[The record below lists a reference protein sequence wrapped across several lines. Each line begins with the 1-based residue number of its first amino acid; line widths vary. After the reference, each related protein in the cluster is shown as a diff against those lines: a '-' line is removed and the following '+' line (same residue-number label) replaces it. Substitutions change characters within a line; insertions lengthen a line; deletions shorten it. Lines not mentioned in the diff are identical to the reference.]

1 MLRCRIWNE
10 RSSAYVCAFC
20 RHPALQRQRDL
31 GRPNYSDSTKHVST
45 GSRGFASWGGGKG
58 SIGSGIP
65 RKSPGPANGS
75 GWGASAFGAGT
86 PSKAPSPEGPAVAA
100 PVDRSNDVDD
110 GLLPH
115 ERAARQK
122 LATHKAAQEK
132 AVQDKADATRKAQD
146 ALGQPDPR
154 QRGPKGGLG
163 SGLGS
168 GGVRSGAQRGL
179 GRGLE
184 SVPTSAGGR
193 EEEKKPRQFF
203 SGLGDGRKGGLG
215 GGLGGSSKG
224 GLGDANTKPRTQGGL
239 DERPSRS
246 APRSDWRH
254 RHDSDQAPPSTPV
267 PHHRRAERDGLGGLS
282 SQRDSR
288 QRNGLGKSN
297 ALGSGSWS
305 QLSKKTQDSSIDSEG
320 LSREN
325 FFTKFQER
333 VAESPI
339 RNDRNPRSS
348 RSELGGLSE
357 DMLGDYAQAAPN
369 TSQKP
374 ESKTR
379 EFDQSYEINR
389 DSRRR
394 DKTSN
399 RRGDTYASSRGSHKS
414 KGQSRWEDE
423 NDEWEDGG
431 ISPAERRRQKAEA
444 KAQRAAEAAA
454 AAAVPSIFLPEFI
467 SILNLGS
474 ALKMKSREFLKALA
488 EMGFEDITEDSIMTG
503 ETAALVAQEFGFEP
517 KVDTGAARDLKPRP
531 PPEDV
536 SVLPQRPP
544 VVTIMGHVDH
554 GKTTLLDYLRQSS
567 IAAQEHGGITQH
579 IGAFMVKMSE
589 GKLITFLDTPG
600 HAAFLTMR
608 QRGAN
613 VTDIVVLV
621 VAADD
626 SVKPQTLE
634 ALKHARSA
642 KVPMI
647 VAINKCDKEDAR
659 PDQVKADL
667 ARHGVEIEDFGGDV
681 QVVCVSGKTGQ
692 GMSELEENIVTLAEI
707 QDMRA
712 EADGMAEAWVLEAS
726 IKPYGKSANVLVK
739 RGTLRLGDFIVA
751 GTAWARV
758 RVLRNEAGQE
768 LDEAPPGTPVEVLGW
783 RDELPAAGDEILQA
797 PDEDRARVA
806 VDYRE
811 EMRERE
817 ASSKQLAEQEL
828 REREAKIAAEIAA
841 EVEAADGDAVEPA
854 STTKIINF
862 MVRGDVVGSVEAVC
876 ATINEIGNNEV
887 RPRILRFAAGQVSES
902 DVEHAEA
909 SNSVIANFNSTVPG
923 HIKAMAEQKGVRIID
938 HSVIYHLADDVKQV
952 MSESLPDKVSSKV
965 VGEADILQIFPINI
979 KGRKYKNIAGCKVRN
994 GSVTRSTMARVL
1006 RGGEKIFEGKI
1017 DTLKHGKKD
1026 VNEIRKGSECGIAF
1040 DGFTDFHVGDQIQM
1054 YEEVREKR
1062 SL

>member
-20 RHPALQRQRDL
+20 RHPALPRQRDL
-31 GRPNYSDSTKHVST
+31 SRRNYSNSTKPPSKDDNGFGSWSSSNGSVS
-45 GSRGFASWGGGKG
+45 
-58 SIGSGIP
+58 SGIP
-65 RKSPGPANGS
+65 RRSPGPVNGS
-75 GWGASAFGAGT
+75 GWGAPAFGQGNT
-86 PSKAPSPEGPAVAA
+86 SRAPSYDDQEAPAGQGKEL
-100 PVDRSNDVDD
+100 DD

-122 LATHKAAQEK
+122 LADQKAVEENAAQE
-132 AVQDKADATRKAQD
+132 AAEAIRKAQE
-146 ALGQPDPR
+146 AIAQRNIR
-154 QRGPKGGLG
+154 QRGPGGGPGGGSQNVFRSVTPRGLG
-163 SGLGS
+163 SGIG
-168 GGVRSGAQRGL
+168 
-179 GRGLE
+179 
-184 SVPTSAGGR
+184 SAG
-193 EEEKKPRQFF
+193 EEKEKKPKRFG
-203 SGLGDGRKGGLG
+203 SGLGDGPKNDLG
-215 GGLGGSSKG
+215 
-224 GLGDANTKPRTQGGL
+224 ANTGTNVNTRTLGGL
-239 DERPSRS
+239 DEKPLRS
-246 APRSDWRH
+246 IPRFDWRH
-254 RHDSDQAPPSTPV
+254 RHDSDGAPASTPV
-267 PHHRRAERDGLGGLS
+267 PHYRRAEKDGFNGLKPLKA
-282 SQRDSR
+282 SR
-288 QRNGLGKSN
+288 QQWDGLGKSD
-297 ALGSGSWS
+297 ALGSGSWN
-305 QLSKKTQDSSIDSEG
+305 QLSKKRPNDTTNVSDRNAPLDST
-320 LSREN
+320 LSRES
-325 FFTKFQER
+325 FFSKFQER
-333 VAESPI
+333 VGS
-339 RNDRNPRSS
+339 NYKLDDRNPRAS
-348 RSELGGLSE
+348 RSELGGLDE
-357 DMLGDYAQAAPN
+357 GNPGRKEQAVEN
-369 TSQKP
+369 VSQKF
-374 ESKTR
+374 ERKAR
-379 EFDQSYEINR
+379 EFDETYEISR

-394 DKTSN
+394 DKTGN
-399 RRGDTYASSRGSHKS
+399 RRGDGYGSSRGAYKS
-414 KGQSRWEDE
+414 RAQQQWEDDNE
-423 NDEWEDGG
+423 EWEDGG
-431 ISPAERRRQKAEA
+431 ASVAERRRRKAEERA
-444 KAQRAAEAAA
+444 RRAAEAEAA
-454 AAAVPSIFLPEFI
+454 ASVPSIFLPEFI
-467 SILNLGS
+467 SISNLGT
-474 ALKMKSREFLKALA
+474 ALKMKIPQFLRALI

-503 ETAALVAQEFGFEP
+503 ETAALVAQEFGFDP
-517 KVDTGAARDLKPRP
+517 KVDTGGARDLKARP
-531 PPEDV
+531 IPEDV
-536 SVLPQRPP
+536 SILPQRPP

-567 IAAQEHGGITQH
+567 VAAQEHGGITQH

-642 KVPMI
+642 KVPLI

-692 GMSELEENIVTLAEI
+692 GMAELEENIVTLAEI

-712 EADGMAEAWVLEAS
+712 EDDGMAEAWVLEAS
-726 IKPYGKSANVLVK
+726 VKPYGKSANVLVK

-758 RVLRNEAGQE
+758 RILRNEAGQE

-783 RDELPAAGDEILQA
+783 RDELPAAGDEIIQA

-828 REREAKIAAEIAA
+828 REREAKIAAEVAA
-841 EVEAADGDAVEPA
+841 DIEAADADAEPTPA
-854 STTKIINF
+854 TAVVNF

-887 RPRILRFAAGQVSES
+887 KPRILRSAAGQVSES

-909 SNSVIANFNSTVPG
+909 SGSVIANFSSTIPG
-923 HIKAMAEQKGVRIID
+923 HIKAMAEEKGVRILD

-952 MSESLPDKVSSKV
+952 MSEALPDKVSSKV
-965 VGEADILQIFPINI
+965 VGEAEILQIFPINI
-979 KGRKYKNIAGCKVRN
+979 KGRVYKNIAGCKVRN
-994 GSVTRSTMARVL
+994 GTVTRSTRARIL
-1006 RGGEKIFEGKI
+1006 RGGEKVFDGKI

-1026 VNEIRKGSECGIAF
+1026 VNEIRKGSECGIAL

-1062 SL
+1062 TL

>member
-20 RHPALQRQRDL
+20 RHPALSRQRDL
-31 GRPNYSDSTKHVST
+31 GRPNYSESTKSASN
-45 GSRGFASWGGGKG
+45 GSRGYASWGGGKG
-58 SIGSGIP
+58 SIGSSIP
-65 RKSPGPANGS
+65 NKSTIPAKGS
-75 GWGASAFGAGT
+75 GWGGPAFGVGT
-86 PSKAPSPEGPAVAA
+86 QSKAPSSDGLAAAAAATPAQRGSE
-100 PVDRSNDVDD
+100 PDD

-122 LATHKAAQEK
+122 LAAQKAAQEK
-132 AVQDKADATRKAQD
+132 AAQDKAGATRKAQE

-154 QRGPKGGLG
+154 QRGLKGPLV
-163 SGLGS
+163 SGFGS
-168 GGVRSGAQRGL
+168 GGLRSGAGRGL

-184 SVPTSAGGR
+184 SAPRNAGEKQG
-193 EEEKKPRQFF
+193 EKKPRQFVSGF
-203 SGLGDGRKGGLG
+203 GEGRKEGLGGGLG
-215 GGLGGSSKG
+215 GGLGDGIGAS
-224 GLGDANTKPRTQGGL
+224 TKPRSQGGL
-239 DERPSRS
+239 EERPLRS
-246 APRSDWRH
+246 TPRSDWRH

-267 PHHRRAERDGLGGLS
+267 PHHRRSERDGPGGLS

-288 QRNGLGKSN
+288 QRNGLGKPN

-305 QLSKKTQDSSIDSEG
+305 QLSKKSRDSTIDSEG
-320 LSREN
+320 LSRES
-325 FFTKFQER
+325 FFGQFQER
-333 VAESPI
+333 MAQSHDRKSPT
-339 RNDRNPRSS
+339 S

-357 DMLGDYAQAAPN
+357 EVPVDYEQAVPKA
-369 TSQKP
+369 SQKF

-379 EFDQSYEINR
+379 EFDESYEINR

-399 RRGDTYASSRGSHKS
+399 RRGDTYGSSRGAYKS
-414 KGQSRWEDE
+414 KAQQRWEEDA
-423 NDEWEDGG
+423 DDWEDGG
-431 ISPAERRRQKAEA
+431 VSAAQRRRLKAEA
-444 KAQRAAEAAA
+444 KAQKAAEAAA
-454 AAAVPSIFLPEFI
+454 AASVPSIFLPEFI
-467 SILNLGS
+467 SISNLGS
-474 ALKMKSREFLKALA
+474 ALKLKSREFLRALA

-503 ETAALVAQEFGFEP
+503 ETAALVAQEFGFEA
-517 KVDTGAARDLKPRP
+517 KVDTGATRDLKARP

-536 SVLPQRPP
+536 TVLPQPPP

-567 IAAQEHGGITQH
+567 VAAQEHGGITQH

-692 GMSELEENIVTLAEI
+692 GMAELEENIVTLAEI

-739 RGTLRLGDFIVA
+739 RGTLRPGDFIVA

-758 RVLRNEAGQE
+758 RILRNEAGQE
-768 LDEAPPGTPVEVLGW
+768 LEEAPPGTPVEILGW

-806 VDYRE
+806 VNYRG

-841 EVEAADGDAVEPA
+841 EIEASDDGDAADPA

-887 RPRILRFAAGQVSES
+887 RPRILRSAAGQVSES

-909 SNSVIANFNSTVPG
+909 SGSVIANFSSTIPG

-952 MSESLPDKVSSKV
+952 MSETLPDKVSSKV

-1040 DGFTDFHVGDQIQM
+1040 DAFTDFHVGDQIQM